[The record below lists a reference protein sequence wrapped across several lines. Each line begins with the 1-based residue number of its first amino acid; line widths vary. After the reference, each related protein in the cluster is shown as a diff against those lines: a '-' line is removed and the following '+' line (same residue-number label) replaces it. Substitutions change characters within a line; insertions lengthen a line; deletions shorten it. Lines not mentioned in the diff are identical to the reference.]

1 MLLSVKGGLHQQT
14 LLISA
19 EARLHMNGADLI
31 SLWLLQ
37 LVTKYFYFTLLML
50 LLPLYNSATT

>member
-1 MLLSVKGGLHQQT
+1 MLLSVKGSLHQQT
-14 LLISA
+14 SLIFTA
-19 EARLHMNGADLI
+19 ARLHMNGADLI

-50 LLPLYNSATT
+50 LLPFCNSATT